1 MAVVTR
7 YIRSAYP
14 RADIAAVIPAGV
26 RVSIVYTDKAAG
38 DYIREAVG
46 DEAAVE
52 QFRAA
57 IDGVYVDRPAPII
70 GPVEFMM
77 LFPAAARVALRASID
92 PVTVDF
98 VRLLDDPRLTSI
110 DRNKPSVQAAIDT
123 VAAAVGLSAEEIQ
136 TIKFGG

>member
-14 RADIAAVIPAGV
+14 RADIAAVIPVGV

-38 DYIREAVG
+38 DYIREAAG
-46 DEAAVE
+46 EEALVE
-52 QFRAA
+52 QFRTA

-77 LFPAAARVALRASID
+77 LFPAAARVALRTSTD
-92 PVTVDF
+92 PVVVDF
-98 VRLLDDPRLTSI
+98 IRLLDDPRLTAV

-123 VAAAVGLSAEEIQ
+123 VAAVGGLSAEEINM
-136 TIKFGG
+136 IKTGS

>member
-14 RADIAAVIPAGV
+14 RADIAAVVPGGV
-26 RVSIVYTDKAAG
+26 RVSIAYTDKAAG
-38 DYIREAVG
+38 HYIREAAG
-46 DEAAVE
+46 EEAAVE

-77 LFPAAARVALRASID
+77 LFPAAARVALRASQD
-92 PVTVDF
+92 PVVVDF
-98 VRLLDDPRLTSI
+98 LRLLDDSRLTAI
-110 DRNKPSVQAAIDT
+110 DRNKPSVRAAIDA
-123 VAAAVGLSAEEIQ
+123 VGAAANLSAAEIQ
-136 TIKFGG
+136 AIKTGA

>member
-14 RADIAAVIPAGV
+14 RADIAVVIPVGV

-38 DYIREAVG
+38 DYIREASG
-46 DEAAVE
+46 DENAVE
-52 QFRAA
+52 QFRGA

-77 LFPAAARVALRASID
+77 LFPAAARVALRASSD
-92 PVTVDF
+92 PVIVDF
-98 VRLLDDPRLTSI
+98 IRMLDDPRLTAI
-110 DRNKPSVQAAIDT
+110 DRNKPSVQAAIDA
-123 VAAAVGLSAEEIQ
+123 VAAAVPMTDAEIQ
-136 TIKFGG
+136 TVKTGV